1 MEDIFK
7 IKQGDSE
14 LLREFVDRFQRE
26 RMTLPR
32 VSDNWAAIA
41 FTSKFLDFLVSNRGI
56 EVNPAQINAIK
67 ETPAIL
73 SNKEEVQRLTGRIA
87 ALGKFISKLSEKCFK
102 FFSALKKQDHFEWN
116 EECQHALKNL
126 KTYLI

>member
-32 VSDNWAAIA
+32 VPDNWAAIA
-41 FTSKFLDFLVSNRGI
+41 FTSNLNEKS
-56 EVNPAQINAIK
+56 
-67 ETPAIL
+67 
-73 SNKEEVQRLTGRIA
+73 
-87 ALGKFISKLSEKCFK
+87 SK
-102 FFSALKKQDHFEWN
+102 A
-116 EECQHALKNL
+116 
-126 KTYLI
+126 TR